1 MTIQMI
7 PARNCILSSRNVRR
21 TAGASTSLDELIA
34 SIEARGVL
42 QNLIGFAIP
51 KKKGKF
57 EITAG
62 GRRLAAVHALI
73 EGGRCP
79 ADYEIPVF
87 VMNDTSAAAETSLA
101 ENFQRLA
108 MNPADECLAF
118 RYFIE
123 TEGKTAEDVAKRFG
137 LTTRFVEGRIRL
149 AGLADEVFEA
159 LQTGDISLEIAK
171 AFGATTDIAKQSAV
185 FVQAKGSYYGFNVA
199 NIRRAMMD
207 ETINGSHALAKLV
220 GREAYIAA
228 GGRIEHDLFADRAEE
243 AWLDTGLVE
252 TLAQSRMEHA
262 AAGITG
268 YGNVIPVLAHRPDF
282 DLTRDL
288 RPVRGERIEPT
299 EAEAARL
306 AEIDAQLEALEAES
320 EAAETD
326 DDAETFEAR
335 VEALEAEA
343 AAITNRI
350 APVDDTVKAVATAF
364 VVIGGDGTPTLHETV
379 YVEPAVHGAPGN
391 GNPRFI
397 GNGGNDDDDVG
408 APGAPALG
416 KPLRDELA
424 VQRTK
429 LLGLHLASDPGM
441 AVDLAIFLLADAQAR
456 PGYHSDHGSS
466 LQGGAPSRAPFGY
479 TLEGTIIDQLQ
490 AFSDGLDHGW
500 AGHHDITDR
509 FDAFRTLDDEKRGA
523 WAGWMVARTLE
534 PKLADESGAA
544 FHNHLG
550 RNLGIDV
557 AAWWRPTAA
566 NFFNRVRKGVVLDA
580 LETIG
585 GNDLRSRYASAKKGD
600 LASAAEK
607 ICAGTAIIEAE
618 VRAKAI
624 AWVPDVMLFGADS
637 AVAAAEPSD
646 EGGATE
652 NEVGAADG
660 TAHEEFTDDAG
671 EEVIDADVTGISRAA

>member
-21 TAGASTSLDELIA
+21 TAGAGTSLDELIA

-51 KKKGKF
+51 RKKGQF

-62 GRRLAAVHALI
+62 GRRLSAVHALI
-73 EGGRCP
+73 DSGRCP

-108 MNPADECLAF
+108 MNPADECQAF
-118 RYFIE
+118 RHFIE
-123 TEGKTAEDVAKRFG
+123 IEGKTAEDVARRFG

-149 AGLADEVFEA
+149 AGLAAEVFEA
-159 LQTGDISLEIAK
+159 LQAGEISLEIAK
-171 AFGATTDIAKQSAV
+171 AFGATTDVAKQSAV
-185 FVQAKGSYYGFNVA
+185 FAQARGSYYGFNA
-199 NIRRAMMD
+199 ASIRRAMMD

-228 GGRIEHDLFADRAEE
+228 GGRIEQDLFADRAEE
-243 AWLDTGLVE
+243 TWLDTGLVE
-252 TLAQSRMEHA
+252 SLAQAQMEA
-262 AAGITG
+262 AAASVTG

-306 AEIDAQLEALEAES
+306 AEIEAELEALEAES
-320 EAAETD
+320 DTAEGD
-326 DDAETFEAR
+326 DDAKGVDDR

-350 APVDDTVKAVATAF
+350 APIDDTIKAVATAF
-364 VVIGGDGTPTLHETV
+364 VVIGTDGTPTLHETL
-379 YVEPAVHGAPGN
+379 YVEPAANGTPNH
-391 GNPRFI
+391 GNPRTI
-397 GNGGNDDDDVG
+397 GNGGSDDDD
-408 APGAPALG
+408 AAASGAPALG

-441 AVDLAIFLLADAQAR
+441 AVDLAIFLLADAQVR

-466 LQGGAPSRAPFGY
+466 LQGGAPSRGPFGF
-479 TLEGTIIDQLQ
+479 TPEGTIVDQLQ

-500 AGHHDITDR
+500 AGHREITER
-509 FDAFRTLDDEKRGA
+509 FAAFRALDDEKRGA

-534 PKLADESGAA
+534 PRLADESGAA

-550 RNLGIDV
+550 RTLGIDV

-566 NFFNRVRKGVVLDA
+566 NFFNRVRKGVILDA
-580 LETIG
+580 LESIG

-600 LASAAEK
+600 LANAAEK

-618 VRAKAI
+618 VRTKAI
-624 AWVPDVMLFGADS
+624 AWVPDVMLFGEDS
-637 AVAAAEPSD
+637 TAAVAASGD
-646 EGGATE
+646 DGGTAACDA
-652 NEVGAADG
+652 GAADG
-660 TAHEEFTDDAG
+660 AVEEPADDAG
-671 EEVIDADVTGISRAA
+671 EELVDADEDGLSRAA